1 MDSGRQR
8 RRLSGT
14 AETYYAKKLQDGFVL
29 LGHQMN
35 PFPLYRQCDMVAVLS
50 YYEGL
55 CGVINEAKVM
65 GKPVIATEF
74 FGIHEQIIDG
84 DGGLIVENSFDS
96 IYQGMKSLLTDC
108 NLRERLTNNHLS
120 KQVMDDAYKL
130 EILTGLIKD

>member
-1 MDSGRQR
+1 
-8 RRLSGT
+8 
-14 AETYYAKKLQDGFVL
+14 
-29 LGHQMN
+29 MN